1 MRHFLILVSLVLH
14 PGFCQKRVING
25 EPAETEDWNFLV
37 ALFYKRSTWF
47 YRFYCGGAIINP
59 WQIITAAH
67 CTFGKIRSRIVVVPH
82 ISQKKYLTG
91 DPKTWKEKGYKVK
104 DVFNHDRFEY
114 FTMVN
119 DIAIITL
126 SEPLNMTAS
135 KSSTIDLEDFQDLP
149 ERKHFSILKK
159 F

>member
-1 MRHFLILVSLVLH
+1 M
-14 PGFCQKRVING
+14 
-25 EPAETEDWNFLV
+25 
-37 ALFYKRSTWF
+37 
-47 YRFYCGGAIINP
+47 
-59 WQIITAAH
+59 
-67 CTFGKIRSRIVVVPH
+67 VPH

-91 DPKTWKEKGYKVK
+91 DPTTWDQKGYKVK

>member
-1 MRHFLILVSLVLH
+1 MIYLLLVSLILH

-67 CTFGKIRSRIVVVPH
+67 CTFGKIRSRIVAVPH

-91 DPKTWKEKGYKVK
+91 DPKTWDQKGYKVK

-135 KSSTIDLEDFQDLP
+135 KSSTIDLEDFDDLP
-149 ERKHFSILKK
+149 ESMFFQFRKK
-159 F
+159 FQ